1 LYTVEVIIAM
11 IRKFVAHLKQEITRA
26 VRAIKAGIGSA
37 LYHRVTSVIPVYGAF
52 HGVVATIETAGSA
65 VQTWLQK
72 KIRSHAPV
80 FSLFTFFGDRPT
92 P

>member
-1 LYTVEVIIAM
+1 M
-11 IRKFVAHLKQEITRA
+11 IRKFVARVKQEITRA
-26 VRAIKAGIGSA
+26 VRAIKAGIGSVF
-37 LYHRVTSVIPVYGAF
+37 YRRVTSVLPVYDTLCGF
-52 HGVVATIETAGSA
+52 VATIGTAGSA